1 MSHLMYATLT
11 DAAYEALQSGRAMSK
26 NGLRSIKG
34 AFWSE
39 QPILSEITDKKISKI
54 GLKNIAPI
62 AGVGIAAVA
71 TGIIASKVIKE
82 KREREEQEKR
92 EQEEKARREEE
103 KAEARRQFIAKLFMK
118 KNESQEQ
125 SYMQRQP
132 MQQPYMQ
139 GQPMM
144 YQQPMQQ
151 PYMQG
156 QPMMYQQPMQQP
168 YMQGQPMMYQQPMQ
182 QPYMQGQP
190 MMYQQPMQQPYMQG
204 QPMMYQQPMQQP
216 YMQGQSMIYQQPM
229 QQSYMQGQ
237 PMVQTNDLNA
247 VQNDYSKVLP
257 IKEIDGWNPEQLV
270 MQVNNAYMEYKSN
283 NIDIRTQY
291 NLLMQMYAV
300 ANIAAFLKVYSEICA
315 QRRQIVDDTYWVWKE
330 KVQAVTVDYITY
342 SVLEILKQN
351 PNIVSVNIKNEINAF
366 LIITVNEQKIRKQA
380 GY

>member
-11 DAAYEALQSGRAMSK
+11 DVAYEALQSGRAMSK

-151 PYMQG
+151 P
-156 QPMMYQQPMQQP
+156 
-168 YMQGQPMMYQQPMQ
+168 
-182 QPYMQGQP
+182 
-190 MMYQQPMQQPYMQG
+190 
-204 QPMMYQQPMQQP
+204 
-216 YMQGQSMIYQQPM
+216 
-229 QQSYMQGQ
+229 YMQGQ

>member
-71 TGIIASKVIKE
+71 TGVIASKVIKE

-139 GQPMM
+139 W
-144 YQQPMQQ
+144 
-151 PYMQG
+151 
-156 QPMMYQQPMQQP
+156 
-168 YMQGQPMMYQQPMQ
+168 
-182 QPYMQGQP
+182 
-190 MMYQQPMQQPYMQG
+190 

-216 YMQGQSMIYQQPM
+216 YMQGQSMIYQQSMQQSYTQGQPMMYQQPM
-229 QQSYMQGQ
+229 QQPYMQGQ

>member
-1 MSHLMYATLT
+1 MDNEVSLTMFIYIQKHGGDSMSHLMYATLT
-11 DAAYEALQSGRAMSK
+11 DAAMSK

-125 SYMQRQP
+125 SYMQR
-132 MQQPYMQ
+132 
-139 GQPMM
+139 
-144 YQQPMQQ
+144 
-151 PYMQG
+151 
-156 QPMMYQQPMQQP
+156 
-168 YMQGQPMMYQQPMQ
+168 
-182 QPYMQGQP
+182 
-190 MMYQQPMQQPYMQG
+190 QPMQQPYMQG

>member
-156 QPMMYQQPMQQP
+156 QPM
-168 YMQGQPMMYQQPMQ
+168 
-182 QPYMQGQP
+182 
-190 MMYQQPMQQPYMQG
+190 
-204 QPMMYQQPMQQP
+204 
-216 YMQGQSMIYQQPM
+216 
-229 QQSYMQGQ
+229 
-237 PMVQTNDLNA
+237 VQTNDLNA

>member
-1 MSHLMYATLT
+1 MFIYIQKHGGDSMSHLMYATLT

-125 SYMQRQP
+125 SYMQR
-132 MQQPYMQ
+132 
-139 GQPMM
+139 
-144 YQQPMQQ
+144 
-151 PYMQG
+151 
-156 QPMMYQQPMQQP
+156 
-168 YMQGQPMMYQQPMQ
+168 
-182 QPYMQGQP
+182 
-190 MMYQQPMQQPYMQG
+190 QPMQQPYMQG

-351 PNIVSVNIKNEINAF
+351 PNIVSVNIKMR
-366 LIITVNEQKIRKQA
+366 LMHS
-380 GY
+380 

>member
-156 QPMMYQQPMQQP
+156 Q
-168 YMQGQPMMYQQPMQ
+168 
-182 QPYMQGQP
+182 
-190 MMYQQPMQQPYMQG
+190 
-204 QPMMYQQPMQQP
+204 
-216 YMQGQSMIYQQPM
+216 SMIYQQPM

-237 PMVQTNDLNA
+237 LMVQTNDLNA

>member
-11 DAAYEALQSGRAMSK
+11 DVAYEALQSGRAMSK

-125 SYMQRQP
+125 SYMQR
-132 MQQPYMQ
+132 
-139 GQPMM
+139 
-144 YQQPMQQ
+144 QPMQQ

>member
-1 MSHLMYATLT
+1 MFIYIQKHGGDSMSHLMYATLT

-168 YMQGQPMMYQQPMQ
+168 YMQGQS
-182 QPYMQGQP
+182 
-190 MMYQQPMQQPYMQG
+190 
-204 QPMMYQQPMQQP
+204 MMYQQPMQQP

>member
-11 DAAYEALQSGRAMSK
+11 DVAYEALQSGRAMSK

-125 SYMQRQP
+125 SYMQR
-132 MQQPYMQ
+132 
-139 GQPMM
+139 
-144 YQQPMQQ
+144 
-151 PYMQG
+151 
-156 QPMMYQQPMQQP
+156 
-168 YMQGQPMMYQQPMQ
+168 
-182 QPYMQGQP
+182 
-190 MMYQQPMQQPYMQG
+190 QPMQQPYMQG

>member
-125 SYMQRQP
+125 SYMQR
-132 MQQPYMQ
+132 
-139 GQPMM
+139 
-144 YQQPMQQ
+144 
-151 PYMQG
+151 
-156 QPMMYQQPMQQP
+156 
-168 YMQGQPMMYQQPMQ
+168 
-182 QPYMQGQP
+182 
-190 MMYQQPMQQPYMQG
+190 QPMQQPYMQG

>member
-11 DAAYEALQSGRAMSK
+11 DVAYEALQSGRAMSK

-168 YMQGQPMMYQQPMQ
+168 YMQGQ
-182 QPYMQGQP
+182 
-190 MMYQQPMQQPYMQG
+190 
-204 QPMMYQQPMQQP
+204 
-216 YMQGQSMIYQQPM
+216 SMIYQQPM

-257 IKEIDGWNPEQLV
+257 IKEIAGWNPEQLV

>member
-26 NGLRSIKG
+26 NGLRFIKG

-71 TGIIASKVIKE
+71 TGVIASKVIKE

-139 GQPMM
+139 WQPMMYQQPMQQPYMQGQSMM

-168 YMQGQPMMYQQPMQ
+168 
-182 QPYMQGQP
+182 
-190 MMYQQPMQQPYMQG
+190 
-204 QPMMYQQPMQQP
+204 
-216 YMQGQSMIYQQPM
+216 
-229 QQSYMQGQ
+229 YMQGQ

>member
-1 MSHLMYATLT
+1 MFIYIQKHGGDSMSHLMYATLT

-125 SYMQRQP
+125 SYMQR
-132 MQQPYMQ
+132 
-139 GQPMM
+139 
-144 YQQPMQQ
+144 
-151 PYMQG
+151 
-156 QPMMYQQPMQQP
+156 
-168 YMQGQPMMYQQPMQ
+168 
-182 QPYMQGQP
+182 
-190 MMYQQPMQQPYMQG
+190 QPMQQPYMQG

>member
-71 TGIIASKVIKE
+71 TGVIASKVIKE

-139 GQPMM
+139 W
-144 YQQPMQQ
+144 
-151 PYMQG
+151 
-156 QPMMYQQPMQQP
+156 
-168 YMQGQPMMYQQPMQ
+168 
-182 QPYMQGQP
+182 
-190 MMYQQPMQQPYMQG
+190 

-216 YMQGQSMIYQQPM
+216 YMQGQSMIYQQSMQQPYMQGQPMMYQQSTQQSYTQGQPMMYQQPM
-229 QQSYMQGQ
+229 QQPYMQGQ